1 MKQDESSS
9 VLRFD
14 FFKRGIII
22 AILSDTGIN
31 AVSREQFTKSVMTG
45 RGTGRHPVR
54 TEAGTGSNAQD
65 STWQDLKT
73 LAMYADENISMLVH
87 INKM

>member
-22 AILSDTGIN
+22 AVLSDTGIN

-54 TEAGTGSNAQD
+54 TEAGKGSNAQD

-73 LAMYADENISMLVH
+73 LAMYADENLSMLVH